1 MTITILHARGYSFCK
16 SFQYDDE
23 KIVEGNIFLP
33 RYFHL
38 ETAEAD
44 NLEQLSTLLMRLES
58 DRSRIIIRETAT
70 DGVDTSKP
78 VRRKK
83 ADALSLPQEAPF
95 VDKPI
100 SWLMLDID
108 KQLLPPTI
116 DLLTQPVEAI
126 EHLIKQLPAEF
137 HSCSVHYQLSGSA
150 GVTYTDRVSAHL
162 VFWLDKPT
170 TSTQL
175 KEWAKAVNNKHRL
188 IDDALFNPVQPH
200 YTSKPSFPIGYS
212 DPFAGRRSG
221 LIKKS
226 QEAVTIDYSVVEKV
240 RQHRQIHPQEKF
252 EGVSGYENILARLG
266 DGLGCDGFHAPLL
279 RSVASHVAVSGREVA
294 EATRDSLKE
303 DLRERIDAADS
314 SNHTFEEIER
324 YKGDAYLDALIDSA
338 IEKFGDA
345 NAAPPYFDVVE
356 LPVDEAEDELN
367 QAIDSFSDKF
377 QQYWKAGFDEL
388 LSPPCMAIK
397 ATAGLG
403 KTSKL
408 IARLIKK
415 NALQLGDIHYF
426 VPTHNLSNQLIDD
439 LNEALDEEHFAGL
452 LTPYTQRK
460 SQLIA
465 GRDKTGE
472 DGIALCE
479 KAALAKEVAKIGLPV
494 STTLCK
500 SGKRV
505 CQFYKTCG
513 YQKQFGNKTFEEY
526 LEERFPD
533 FNEEMS
539 EVRVMAHNHLF
550 LNTKGRMRK
559 PKLVIIDEAFW
570 QTGIDETLISTNDL
584 LTVQKPIS
592 TFIAQTLVNPE
603 APPLLKALR
612 EAGYDEYQL
621 AFEALEIEE
630 EVAVKVDIK
639 PDMATSEQGKRLSS
653 SAYVAKAH
661 ILLKH
666 LSAELGAVSRDESHV
681 VRFEPDSN
689 DKKNPK
695 AGQLVM
701 TTRKH
706 LNVDSDTPIIF
717 IDANA
722 QKEILEQFVE
732 EVEVVEIAAQRKAT
746 IHQFTDRSFSKTKL
760 LSPEGELLSQVKAFI
775 AGVASKGATLVAC
788 TKAVKTAICGDGDTY
803 QGASFV
809 NYGNLRGLN
818 DYASFD
824 NVIILGR
831 EQPAA
836 SGMSDQA
843 RAMWWD
849 SEEPLRGLQDKSGN
863 QPYMN
868 EPRGY
873 RGIQRGSVPVQT
885 HPDWRAQLLLEQV
898 REAESEQAL
907 DRLRLL
913 RGEGNQRQVYIL
925 SNVPLNVTV
934 DYGWSWTEYQQ
945 LLSLWKEADGVMPL
959 NPQHLMKRCPINSK
973 GVTRTKELIQGWK
986 RSEILIINTI
996 RESDLFVLEY
1006 RSEKSPSKWSSVV
1019 IAAEVVPE
1027 AAKTVLEANVGLK
1040 IEVKK

>member
-1 MTITILHARGYSFCK
+1 MKSLTLPITILNARGYSFCK
-16 SFQYDDE
+16 SYQYRDRKLVKKD
-23 KIVEGNIFLP
+23 IFLP
-33 RYFHL
+33 RYFQL
-38 ETAEAD
+38 ETGEAD
-44 NLEQLSTLLMRLES
+44 NLEQLSALLMRLE
-58 DRSRIIIRETAT
+58 DDPSRLIIRGTAT
-70 DGVDTSKP
+70 DDIDASKP

-126 EHLIKQLPAEF
+126 EHLISQLPAEF

-150 GVTYTDRVSAHL
+150 GVDYTDRVSAHL

-175 KEWAKAVNNKHRL
+175 KAWAKAVNSKHRL

-200 YTSKPSFPIGYS
+200 YTSKPSFPTDYT

-226 QEAVTIDYSVVEKV
+226 HEAVTIDYTLVEKV
-240 RQHRQIHPQEKF
+240 KQHRLTHPQQHF
-252 EGVSGYENILARLG
+252 EGVSGYENILAQLG
-266 DGLGCDGFHAPLL
+266 DGLGGDGFHNPL
-279 RSVASHVAVSGREVA
+279 RRGVASHVAVSGREKA
-294 EATRDSLKE
+294 EATRESLKV
-303 DLRERIDAADS
+303 DLRERIDDADS
-314 SNHTFEEIER
+314 SNHTFEEIEVR
-324 YKGDAYLDALIDSA
+324 KSDSYLDALIGSA
-338 IEKFGDA
+338 IEKYGDA
-345 NAAPPYFDVVE
+345 NAAAPYFDIVE
-356 LPVDEAEDELN
+356 LPLEEAEEKLN
-367 QAIDSFSDKF
+367 QTIDEFGEKLHKYCNGKPLDF
-377 QQYWKAGFDEL
+377 
-388 LSPPCMAIK
+388 LSPPSLAIR

-408 IARLIKK
+408 INKLISR
-415 NALQLGDIHYF
+415 NAIELGDIHYF
-426 VPTHNLSNQLIDD
+426 VPTLALSEQLRAD
-439 LNEALDEEHFAGL
+439 LDEELSFEVNSTSLGL
-452 LTPYTQRK
+452 FNFSRVQIIK
-460 SQLIA
+460 
-465 GRDKTGE
+465 GRDKTDEEGNP
-472 DGIALCE
+472 LCE
-479 KAALAKEVAKIGLPV
+479 KAALAKDVAKLGLSV
-494 STTLCK
+494 ATTLCK
-500 SGKRV
+500 SGKKT
-505 CQFYKTCG
+505 CQFYDSCG
-513 YQKQFGNKTFEEY
+513 YQRQFGNTKAEEQA
-526 LEERFPD
+526 EAEIPE
-533 FNEEMS
+533 FNKVFS
-539 EVRVMAHNHLF
+539 EVKVMAHNHLF

-559 PKLVIIDEAFW
+559 PKLVIVDEAFW
-570 QTGIDETLISTNDL
+570 QTGIDETLVSTNDL
-584 LTVQKPIS
+584 IAVQKPIS
-592 TFIAQTLVNPE
+592 KFICHTLVNHE

-612 EAGYDEYQL
+612 DAGYDEWQL
-621 AFEALEIEE
+621 AFEAHEIEE
-630 EVAVKVDIK
+630 EVSVKVDIK
-639 PDMATSEQGKRLSS
+639 PDMATSEQGRRLSS
-653 SAYVAKAH
+653 SAYVVKAH

-666 LSAELGAVSRDESHV
+666 LSAELGRVNRDESHV

-722 QKEILEQFVE
+722 QKEMLEQFVE
-732 EVEVVEIAAQRKAT
+732 SVDVVEIAAQRKAT

-760 LSPEGELLSQVKAFI
+760 LSADGELLPQVKEFI

-788 TKAVKTAICGDGDTY
+788 TKAVKTAICGDGASY
-803 QGASFV
+803 EGASFV
-809 NYGNLRGLN
+809 NFGNLRGLN

-863 QPYMN
+863 LPYMN

-913 RGEGNQRQVYIL
+913 RGEGKERQVYIL

-934 DYGWSWTEYQQ
+934 DYGWSWKQYQK
-945 LLSLWKEADGVMPL
+945 SLDVLRACSWVVPKKTKD
-959 NPQHLMKRCPINSK
+959 LMALIPDISE
-973 GVTRTKELIQGWK
+973 RTARDWLKELK
-986 RSEILIINTI
+986 TAESLIINTI
-996 RESDLFVLEY
+996 RESADF
-1006 RSEKSPSKWSSVV
+1006 
-1019 IAAEVVPE
+1019 
-1027 AAKTVLEANVGLK
+1027 
-1040 IEVKK
+1040 

>member
-1 MTITILHARGYSFCK
+1 LTITILHARGYSFCK
-16 SFQYDDE
+16 SFQYDGERLVKKD
-23 KIVEGNIFLP
+23 ISLP
-33 RYFHL
+33 RYFQL

-58 DRSRIIIRETAT
+58 DRSRLIIRGTAT

-83 ADALSLPQEAPF
+83 ANALSLPQEAPF

-100 SWLMLDID
+100 SWLTLDID

-126 EHLIKQLPAEF
+126 EHLIQQLPTEF

-162 VFWLDKPT
+162 VFWLNKPT

-200 YTSKPSFPIGYS
+200 YTSKPSFPIGYT
-212 DPFAGRRSG
+212 DPFSGRRSG

-226 QEAVTIDYSVVEKV
+226 HEAVTIDYSVVEKV
-240 RQHRQIHPQEKF
+240 RHHRQIHPQEKF
-252 EGVSGYENILARLG
+252 EGVSGYDNILARLG
-266 DGLGCDGFHAPLL
+266 DGLGGAGF
-279 RSVASHVAVSGREVA
+279 RSVIRSATASYAASNGREVA
-294 EATRDSLKE
+294 IATKDALKA
-303 DLRERIDAADS
+303 DLRSRIQAADS
-314 SNHTFEEIER
+314 SDHTHEEMELR
-324 YKGDAYLDALIDSA
+324 NSDAFLDALIDSA

-356 LPVDEAEDELN
+356 LPVDEAEDKLN

-377 QQYWKAGFDEL
+377 HQYWKAGFDEL

-439 LNEALDEEHFAGL
+439 LNESLDEEHFAGL

-465 GRDKTGE
+465 GRDKTDE

-479 KAALAKEVAKIGLPV
+479 KAALAKEVAKMGLPV

-513 YQKQFGNKTFEEY
+513 YQKQFGNKAFEEY

-584 LTVQKPIS
+584 ITVQKPIS

-639 PDMATSEQGKRLSS
+639 PDMPASEQGKRLSS
-653 SAYVAKAH
+653 SAYVVKAH

-695 AGQLVM
+695 AGRLVM
-701 TTRKH
+701 TSRKH
-706 LNVDSDTPIIF
+706 VNVDSDTPIIF

-760 LSPEGELLSQVKAFI
+760 LSPDGELLSQVKAFI
-775 AGVASKGATLVAC
+775 AGVASKGSTLVAC

-803 QGASFV
+803 EGAYFV

-831 EQPAA
+831 EQPPA

-863 QPYMN
+863 LPYVSQP
-868 EPRGY
+868 RDY
-873 RGIQRGSVPVQT
+873 RGIQRGSVQVQT

-913 RGEGNQRQVYIL
+913 RGEGKDRQVYIL

-934 DYGWSWTEYQQ
+934 DYGWSWKQYQDV
-945 LLSLWKEADGVMPL
+945 LGIWRACNGDVPTKP
-959 NPQHLMKRCPINSK
+959 
-973 GVTRTKELIQGWK
+973 KELMARIPEVATSQRTAERLAK
-986 RSEILIINTI
+986 ELKTAKILIQNTI
-996 RESDLFVLEY
+996 R
-1006 RSEKSPSKWSSVV
+1006 KM
-1019 IAAEVVPE
+1019 AG
-1027 AAKTVLEANVGLK
+1027 N
-1040 IEVKK
+1040 

>member
-16 SFQYDDE
+16 SFQYDGERLVKKD
-23 KIVEGNIFLP
+23 ISRP
-33 RYFHL
+33 RYFQL
-38 ETAEAD
+38 ETAPAD
-44 NLEQLSTLLMRLES
+44 SLEQLSTLLMRLES
-58 DRSRIIIRETAT
+58 DRSKLIIRGTAT
-70 DGVDTSKP
+70 DGVDASKP
-78 VRRKK
+78 VRRKT

-126 EHLIKQLPAEF
+126 EHLIKQLPVEF

-150 GVTYTDRVSAHL
+150 GVTDTDRVSAHL

-170 TSTQL
+170 TSAPL
-175 KEWAKAVNNKHRL
+175 KEWAKAVNTKHKL

-200 YTSKPSFPIGYS
+200 YTSKPSFPTGYT
-212 DPFAGRRSG
+212 DPFSGRRSG

-226 QEAVTIDYSVVEKV
+226 QEAVTIDYSVVEEVKQY
-240 RQHRQIHPQEKF
+240 RLTHPQQHF
-252 EGVSGYENILARLG
+252 EGVRGYENILAQLG
-266 DGLGCDGFHAPLL
+266 DGLGGDGFHNPL
-279 RSVASHVAVSGREVA
+279 RRGVASHVAVSGREKA
-294 EATRDSLKE
+294 EATRESLKV
-303 DLRERIDAADS
+303 DLRERIDDADS
-314 SNHTFEEIER
+314 SNHTFEEIEVR
-324 YKGDAYLDALIDSA
+324 KSDSYLDALIDSA
-338 IEKFGDA
+338 IEKYGDA
-345 NAAPPYFDVVE
+345 NAAAPYFDIVE
-356 LPVDEAEDELN
+356 LPLEEAEAKLN
-367 QAIDSFSDKF
+367 QTIDEFSERLHKYCNGKPLDF
-377 QQYWKAGFDEL
+377 
-388 LSPPCMAIK
+388 LSPPSLAIR

-408 IARLIKK
+408 INKLISR
-415 NALQLGDIHYF
+415 NAIELGDIHYF
-426 VPTHNLSNQLIDD
+426 VPTLALSEQLRAD
-439 LNEALDEEHFAGL
+439 LDEELSFEVNSTSLGL
-452 LTPYTQRK
+452 FNFSRVQIIK
-460 SQLIA
+460 
-465 GRDKTGE
+465 GRDKTDEEGNP
-472 DGIALCE
+472 LCE
-479 KAALAKEVAKIGLPV
+479 KAALAKDVAKLGLSV
-494 STTLCK
+494 ATTLCK
-500 SGKRV
+500 SGKKT
-505 CQFYKTCG
+505 CQFYDSCG
-513 YQKQFGNKTFEEY
+513 YQRQFGNTKAEEQA
-526 LEERFPD
+526 EAEIPE
-533 FNEEMS
+533 FNKVFS
-539 EVRVMAHNHLF
+539 EVKVMAHNHLF

-559 PKLVIIDEAFW
+559 PKLVIVDEAFW
-570 QTGIDETLISTNDL
+570 QTGIDEILVSPTDLITI
-584 LTVQKPIS
+584 QKPIS
-592 TFIAQTLVNPE
+592 AFIFQTLLNPGS
-603 APPLLKALR
+603 PPLLKALR
-612 EAGYDEYQL
+612 DAGYDEWQL
-621 AFEALEIEE
+621 AFEAHEIEE
-630 EVAVKVDIK
+630 EVSVKVDIK
-639 PDMATSEQGKRLSS
+639 PDMATSEQGRRLSS
-653 SAYVAKAH
+653 SAYVVKAH

-666 LSAELGAVSRDESHV
+666 LSAELGRVNRDESHV
-681 VRFEPDSN
+681 VRFEPRSN
-689 DKKNPK
+689 DKKNKK

-760 LSPEGELLSQVKAFI
+760 LSPDGELLGQVKEFI
-775 AGVASKGATLVAC
+775 VGVASKGATLVAC
-788 TKAVKTAICGDGDTY
+788 TKAVKTAICGDGDSY
-803 QGASFV
+803 EGASFV
-809 NYGNLRGLN
+809 NFSNLRGLN

-873 RGIQRGSVPVQT
+873 RGIQRGSVQVQT

-934 DYGWSWTEYQQ
+934 DYGWSWKQYQD
-945 LLSLWKEADGVMPL
+945 LVGMWRACNGDVPTKPRELMARIPEVATSLRTAERLS
-959 NPQHLMKRCPINSK
+959 
-973 GVTRTKELIQGWK
+973 KELK
-986 RSEILIINTI
+986 TAKILIENTI
-996 RESDLFVLEY
+996 RKV
-1006 RSEKSPSKWSSVV
+1006 
-1019 IAAEVVPE
+1019 AE
-1027 AAKTVLEANVGLK
+1027 N
-1040 IEVKK
+1040 